1 MNVGQSER
9 QRKEAKPHLYCPD
22 RRCLWNT
29 GDGRR
34 CLKHGGPPW
43 TKTWAALAQRISRG
57 EISADEARELEKE
70 K

>member
-22 RRCLWNT
+22 RRCLWMT

-34 CLKHGGPPW
+34 CPRHGGPAW
-43 TKTWAALAQRISRG
+43 TKEWAELARQISRG
-57 EISADEARELEKE
+57 ALSAEEAREMEPK
-70 K
+70 